1 MFEPEER
8 RRWLKR
14 IAAPTVILWGE
25 CDFALR
31 IELAEESLHWLEQG
45 RLIRFPEATHW
56 LAEDLPETITQ
67 HLLAHLR
74 A

>member
-8 RRWLKR
+8 RRWLKC

-25 CDFALR
+25 CHFALR
-31 IELAEESLHWLEQG
+31 IELAEESVHWLGRG
-45 RLIRFPEATHW
+45 RLIRFCGASHW
-56 LAEDLPETITQ
+56 LAEELPESTTH

>member
-31 IELAEESLHWLEQG
+31 IELAEENVHRLGCG
-45 RLIRFPEATHW
+45 RLIRFCRASHW
-56 LAEDLPETITQ
+56 LAEDLPAPITH